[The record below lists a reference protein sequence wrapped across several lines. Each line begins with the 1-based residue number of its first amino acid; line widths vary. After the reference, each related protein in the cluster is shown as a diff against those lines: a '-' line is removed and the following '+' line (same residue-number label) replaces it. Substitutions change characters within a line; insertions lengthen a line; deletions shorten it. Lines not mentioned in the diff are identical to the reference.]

1 MREWI
6 QGTGVENIGKKLI
19 NSKDGAVTFD
29 KPSMTLNILMRYGDL
44 LVEEQENV
52 KRVQLADE
60 YMSGAALAGSSGSS
74 LPEGFSSGLVKRKS
88 SLLS

>member
-1 MREWI
+1 MGASPSTRLQVREWI

-19 NSKDGAVTFD
+19 NSKDAVTFD

-60 YMSGAALAGSSGSS
+60 YMSGAALAGNTGSS
-74 LPEGFSSGLVKRKS
+74 LPEGFKS
-88 SLLS
+88 R